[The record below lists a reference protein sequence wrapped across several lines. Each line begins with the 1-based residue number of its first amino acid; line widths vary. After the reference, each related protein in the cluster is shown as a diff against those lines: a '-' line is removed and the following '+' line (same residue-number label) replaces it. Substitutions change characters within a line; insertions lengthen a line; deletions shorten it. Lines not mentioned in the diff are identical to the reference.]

1 MKIKEKKFKKGSQG
15 RSSGL
20 WSLLRAWGWVHPGM
34 FSWWGELAPVFWLMS
49 WISSLRRAVR
59 CPVVGFGGSVG
70 SVCLCAVHPAFA
82 VLGASVSAAASRWP
96 LSDTCRAASPYLAL
110 GSLLKPLFPRPALR
124 CRPKLAREVLV
135 WVLLQGGDLGRLPS
149 APKLALWVAGLV
161 CSCFGSPGLPSA
173 SRGCVRLSRARACTL
188 RCPLHW
194 LCVRRHTRLP
204 GPPSV
209 QQGLCALP
217 GFVCR
222 ATLGSPSPP
231 SVWGHG
237 LGAVNGLRSPAFCL
251 PPSKYLLCLVF
262 QRLRSSSLGPPVGGF
277 PLYRNPS
284 CFRARS
290 LPWGTS
296 SCPEV
301 LHLSSFDVSLPSAT
315 SFQGA

>member
-1 MKIKEKKFKKGSQG
+1 M
-15 RSSGL
+15 
-20 WSLLRAWGWVHPGM
+20 
-34 FSWWGELAPVFWLMS
+34 
-49 WISSLRRAVR
+49 
-59 CPVVGFGGSVG
+59 G

-231 SVWGHG
+231 SVWGQG
-237 LGAVNGLRSPAFCL
+237 LGAVNGLRSAAFSVYR
-251 PPSKYLLCLVF
+251 PPNACFAWFSGDFTAPLWARLWGVSLCTGTPPVSGLVP
-262 QRLRSSSLGPPVGGF
+262 SLGAQAPAQKFSIF
-277 PLYRNPS
+277 PLLMSPS
-284 CFRARS
+284 PLLPHFRE
-290 LPWGTS
+290 LN
-296 SCPEV
+296 
-301 LHLSSFDVSLPSAT
+301 LSP
-315 SFQGA
+315 